1 MTDKDTHKLAL
12 ERFKLCEDAWDDNHK
27 LAKADMEFRS
37 GKHWDEADQKKRKDD
52 GRPCLVVDKLNQYVR
67 QVVNDGRQN
76 RPSVKVRPIDDN
88 GDEEIAEA
96 LQGLI
101 RHILDRSNA
110 DDAFDTA
117 LECAVVGGFGY
128 FRVTTNYS
136 HENTFNQDIYVERI
150 RNPLAVLLDPNARKA
165 DGSDARFGFVVDE
178 IQKDEYKRRFPDA
191 EFSDFEASA
200 EKYSDGWQS
209 DDNVRICEYFW
220 KEEVPTDVHLLADG
234 TTVDAADYEAGLAEG
249 VPVPPIVETRKLPR
263 CKVKWARI
271 SGAEILE
278 TNDWL
283 GKYIPIIPVFGN
295 EFDLDGKVT
304 YSGLIR
310 FAKDPQRLYNY
321 SRSAYAERVALAP
334 KAPFIAAAGQ
344 VAAYADEWE
353 SANTEPHSV
362 LKYDPVDGAPP
373 PQRQQASDIPE
384 GFARDMQ
391 LSEHDIQASM
401 GMYNASLGE
410 KSNEKSGKA
419 ILARQREGDVATFH
433 YMDNLNRAVRHL
445 GRILVDLAPKV
456 YDSQR
461 VIRILGEDG
470 ESSEAMVNPEQEA
483 PVVKEGSRTIYNLN
497 IGEYDVS
504 VSAGPSYTTKRQEAA
519 EAQMQLIQAS
529 PELFQ
534 IIGDIL
540 VKNMDWPGA
549 EAISKRLKLML
560 PPQIQQAEQ
569 QEGSSPEEQLAQSQA
584 VIAQLQ
590 QQMQQIQM
598 QAQEQGQMFADKEK
612 QLTELEQAVKAEV
625 ARNEMLKTQIAADK
639 KVFDADV
646 AAKTA
651 QLNAAVKEAGLDI
664 QGQGLALQSK
674 QMALDGKEAISK
686 EKEQMASG
694 IEQTVQSQSEAI
706 GQLAEAMTQL
716 QQFMGQAL
724 QQLTEAQSRT
734 EQTLS
739 KPRRL
744 VRGKDGRAEASVI
757 DQ

>member
-1 MTDKDTHKLAL
+1 MTDTIHKLAI

-27 LAKADMEFRS
+27 LAKDDMAFRA
-37 GKHWDEADQKKRKDD
+37 GKHWDDADEKKRKAD

-76 RPSVKVRPIDDN
+76 RPSVKVRPIDDE

-96 LQGLI
+96 MQGLI

-128 FRVTTNYS
+128 FRVCTNYS

-178 IQKDEYKRRFPDA
+178 LTKEEFKRKYPKADYT
-191 EFSDFEASA
+191 DFEANA
-200 EKYSDGWQS
+200 EKYSDGWES
-209 DDNVRICEYFW
+209 GDNVRVCEYFW
-220 KEEVPTDVHLLADG
+220 KEEVPTQVHLLEDG
-234 TTVDAADYEAGLAEG
+234 TTADDEDYQAALAEG
-249 VPVPPIVETRKLPR
+249 VPVPAIVETRTLSR
-263 CKVKWARI
+263 SNVKWARI
-271 SGAEILE
+271 SGAEVLE

-283 GKYIPIIPVFGN
+283 GKYIPIIPVYGN

-321 SRSAYAERVALAP
+321 SRSSYAERVALAP
-334 KAPFIAAAGQ
+334 KSPYIAAHGQ
-344 VAAYADEWE
+344 IENYADVWE
-353 SANTEPHSV
+353 TANTETHSY
-362 LKYDPVDGAPP
+362 LPYDPVENAPP
-373 PQRQQASDIPE
+373 PMRQPASDIPE

-470 ESSEAMVNPEQEA
+470 TQTEAAVNPEQEM
-483 PVVKEGSRTIYNLN
+483 PVVKEGAKTIYNLN
-497 IGEYDVS
+497 IGKYDVT
-504 VSAGPSYTTKRQEAA
+504 VSAGPSYTTKRQEQA
-519 EAQMQLIQAS
+519 EAMMQLTQAN
-529 PELFQ
+529 PAVMQ
-534 IIGDIL
+534 IAGDLL
-540 VKNMDWPGA
+540 VKSMDWPGA
-549 EAISKRLKLML
+549 DDLAERFKLML
-560 PPQIQQAEQ
+560 PPPIAQALQAKEQDTLPPEAQMIMQQAQQAMAQKDEQLQQAVQGLQERDQALQDLQAQLRELQIQLKDKGGELQIREIETQIKAYDAETKRLQAMTAEQ
-569 QEGSSPEEQLAQSQA
+569 APAEPSQPAAPSAPAAQVVVDGKDELMGVAGTLQQTVEAQADQLAQA
-584 VIAQLQ
+584 IAMIAQS
-590 QQMQQIQM
+590 
-598 QAQEQGQMFADKEK
+598 QEGF
-612 QLTELEQAVKAEV
+612 
-625 ARNEMLKTQIAADK
+625 
-639 KVFDADV
+639 
-646 AAKTA
+646 
-651 QLNAAVKEAGLDI
+651 
-664 QGQGLALQSK
+664 S
-674 QMALDGKEAISK
+674 
-686 EKEQMASG
+686 
-694 IEQTVQSQSEAI
+694 
-706 GQLAEAMTQL
+706 
-716 QQFMGQAL
+716 QAL
-724 QQLTEAQSRT
+724 QMIAQGQDNMARAYSAPRKMVIGPDG
-734 EQTLS
+734 S
-739 KPRRL
+739 KH
-744 VRGKDGRAEASVI
+744 SVVVN
-757 DQ
+757 